1 MYIATALPCG
11 ANSTVTHTI
20 VAGETLGSL
29 ATLYN
34 SGICD
39 IASFNNIANPNL
51 VTPGQELRIPSGCTT
66 PDNTSCL
73 PPPAPA
79 VNATCAVAASSAYI
93 VKSGDTLSNIATNYN
108 ITLDALVGANQQ
120 IENID
125 LIFPGELIN
134 VPVCAGSQCLVKT
147 YNIKSGD
154 TFFDLAGKSGTTV
167 GNIEGVNPAV
177 DPTKLAVGQQILLP
191 NHCKVNGTY

>member
-1 MYIATALPCG
+1 
-11 ANSTVTHTI
+11 
-20 VAGETLGSL
+20 L
-29 ATLYN
+29 AEQYK

-39 IASFNNIANPNL
+39 IASFNNIENPNL
-51 VTPGQELRIPSGCTT
+51 VVPGQVVEIPTQCTT

-73 PPPAPA
+73 PEAAPAPT
-79 VNATCAVAASSAYI
+79 ATCAIAINSGYI
-93 VKSGDTLSNIATNYN
+93 VKSGDTLSLIATNYN
-108 ITLDALVGANQQ
+108 ITLDALVAANKQ

-125 LIFPGELIN
+125 LIYPGELVN

-154 TFFDLAGKSGTTV
+154 TFFDLAGETGTTV

-177 DPTKLAVGQQILLP
+177 DPTKLAIGQQILLP
-191 NHCKVNGTY
+191 AHCKVNGTQ